1 MNERFPKPWARNDSA
16 TMRPLDDA
24 IPPRET
30 SADLADR
37 ACCCSARA
45 MVQAVMPPTPTR
57 PHRTELLLC
66 GHHFRISRQA
76 LSALGAAVRELPWI
90 PDSTAAWI
98 RLERHGSLAQIS
110 SRGAVA

>member
-1 MNERFPKPWARNDSA
+1 MNERFLKPWARNDNA

-24 IPPRET
+24 TLSRRTPT
-30 SADLADR
+30 DLADQ

-66 GHHFRISRQA
+66 GHHFRVSRQTLA
-76 LSALGAAVRELPWI
+76 ALGAAVRELPWI

-98 RLERHGSLAQIS
+98 RLERCGSFAQIS
-110 SRGAVA
+110 